1 MKALLELLQDG
12 RAWSI
17 EELALRLHTT
27 ADDIKRQMAFLEHAG
42 FFASCGKLRQSTLPR
57 MFVLLQWGERIG
69 GRTNFLGAGE
79 KVIMACF

>member
-17 EELALRLHTT
+17 EELALRRHTT

-42 FFASCGKLRQSTLPR
+42 FLHRVASCGSQHCQGCSSSCSGAKGL
-57 MFVLLQWGERIG
+57 G
-69 GRTNFLGAGE
+69 GAPIFWELV
-79 KVIMACF
+79 KK